1 MGDSEFV
8 GKSVR
13 VNGAGIGII
22 VEGYKI
28 TTESSP
34 VTDVLKVTF
43 PNGESEVLVCD
54 TRVGFNSDYNQYWNL
69 VDEEFEEG

>member
-54 TRVGFNSDYNQYWNL
+54 TRGYSDYNQYWNL
-69 VDEEFEEG
+69 VDEESEER

>member
-8 GKSVR
+8 GKSVT

-28 TTESSP
+28 KTDTSP
-34 VTDVLKVTF
+34 VTDVLKVMF

-54 TRVGFNSDYNQYWNL
+54 SKGYSDYNQYWNL
-69 VDEEFEEG
+69 VSEETKEG